1 MKGVNFM
8 RLNHNM
14 YSLSIYKN
22 YNRSVQQNQKTIGN
36 LSSGLKINT
45 AGDNPG
51 KIAQVEKLK
60 IQLLSRKAASN
71 NLQDTS
77 TMLQTF
83 DSALQEMN
91 NNMARLKQLTVQ
103 ASNGTVTDDDKET
116 IQKEIESI
124 KQSIT
129 DIGNN
134 TTFNGVKLSQEK
146 DTIKK
151 STIGSLDDETIN
163 IPLYNISTDANGL
176 NIEDIDVTTASD
188 SELERYLNKI
198 DEATNKIS
206 SIRGKYGAIQSNL
219 DGTYNATEEIN
230 NSISSA
236 QSSLEDADI
245 ATEVLNKSAQDIL
258 IQSAISL
265 MSQSNQLPQDALNI
279 LANSLS

>member
-1 MKGVNFM
+1 M

-22 YNRSVQQNQKTIGN
+22 YNKSVQQNQKTIGN
-36 LSSGLKINT
+36 LSSGSKIST

-51 KIAQVEKLK
+51 KITQVERLK
-60 IQLLSRKAASN
+60 IQLLSRKSASN

-77 TMLQTF
+77 TMLQAF
-83 DSALQEMN
+83 DGALQEMN

-103 ASNGTVTDDDKET
+103 ASNGTVSDDDKET

-124 KQSIT
+124 KQSII

-134 TTFNGVKLSQEK
+134 TTFNGVKLSQEN
-146 DTIKK
+146 DTVKK

-163 IPLYNISTDANGL
+163 IPLYNISTDDNGL

-188 SELERYLNKI
+188 SELESYFNRI

-219 DGTYNATEEIN
+219 DGTYDSMDEIN
-230 NSISSA
+230 DSLTLA

-245 ATEVLNKSAQDIL
+245 ATEVLNKSTQDIL

-265 MSQSNQLPQDALNI
+265 MAQSNQLPQDALNI
-279 LANSLS
+279 LANTLS

>member
-1 MKGVNFM
+1 MKGVNFV

-22 YNRSVQQNQKTIGN
+22 YNKSIQQNQKTIGN
-36 LSSGLKINT
+36 ISSGLKIST

-51 KIAQVEKLK
+51 KIAQVERLK
-60 IQLLSRKAASN
+60 MQLLSRKAASN

-77 TMLQTF
+77 TMIQTF
-83 DSALQEMN
+83 DGALQEMN
-91 NNMARLKQLTVQ
+91 NNMSRLKQLTVQ
-103 ASNGTVTDDDKET
+103 ASNGTVSDDDKET

-134 TTFNGVKLSQEK
+134 TSFNGIKLSQQN
-146 DTIKK
+146 DTVKK
-151 STIGSLDDETIN
+151 SMIGSLDDETIN

-188 SELERYLNKI
+188 SELESYFNKI

-219 DGTYNATEEIN
+219 DGTYNYTEEIKD
-230 NSISSA
+230 SISSA

-245 ATEVLNKSAQDIL
+245 ATEILNKSTQDIL

-265 MSQSNQLPQDALNI
+265 MAQSNQLPQDALNI
-279 LANSLS
+279 LANTLN

>member
-1 MKGVNFM
+1 MKGVNLM

-22 YNRSVQQNQKTIGN
+22 YNKSLQQNQKTIGN
-36 LSSGLKINT
+36 LSSGLKIST

-51 KIAQVEKLK
+51 KIAQVERLK

-77 TMLQTF
+77 TMIQSF
-83 DSALQEMN
+83 DGALQEMN
-91 NNMARLKQLTVQ
+91 NNMVRLKQLIVQ
-103 ASNGTVTDDDKET
+103 ASNGTVSDDDKEI

-134 TTFNGVKLSQEK
+134 TSFNGVKLSQK
-146 DTIKK
+146 NDTIKK
-151 STIGSLDDETIN
+151 STIGSLNDETID
-163 IPLYNISTDANGL
+163 IPLYNISTDVNGL
-176 NIEDIDVTTASD
+176 NIEDIDITTASD
-188 SELERYLNKI
+188 SELEIYFNKI
-198 DEATNKIS
+198 DKATNKIG

-230 NSISSA
+230 DSISSA
-236 QSSLEDADI
+236 QSNLEDADM
-245 ATEVLNKSAQDIL
+245 ATEILNKSTQDIL

-265 MSQSNQLPQDALNI
+265 MAQSNQLPQDALSI
-279 LANSLS
+279 LANTLS

>member
-1 MKGVNFM
+1 M

-22 YNRSVQQNQKTIGN
+22 YNKSVQQNQKTIGN
-36 LSSGLKINT
+36 LSSGSKIST

-51 KIAQVEKLK
+51 KITQVERLK
-60 IQLLSRKAASN
+60 IQLLSRKSASN

-77 TMLQTF
+77 TMLQAF
-83 DSALQEMN
+83 DGALQEMN

-103 ASNGTVTDDDKET
+103 ASNGTVSDDDKET

-124 KQSIT
+124 KQSII

-134 TTFNGVKLSQEK
+134 TTFNGVKLSQEN
-146 DTIKK
+146 DTVKK

-163 IPLYNISTDANGL
+163 IPLYNISTDDNGL

-188 SELERYLNKI
+188 SELESYFNRI

-219 DGTYNATEEIN
+219 DGTYDSMDEIN
-230 NSISSA
+230 ESLASA

-245 ATEVLNKSAQDIL
+245 ATEVLNKSTQDIL

-265 MSQSNQLPQDALNI
+265 MAQSNQLPQDALNI
-279 LANSLS
+279 LANTLS

>member
-1 MKGVNFM
+1 MKGVNLM

-22 YNRSVQQNQKTIGN
+22 YNRSVQQNQKTVGN
-36 LSSGLKINT
+36 ISSGLKINT
-45 AGDNPG
+45 AGDNPS
-51 KIAQVEKLK
+51 KIAQVERLK
-60 IQLLSRKAASN
+60 MQLLSRKAASN

-83 DSALQEMN
+83 DGALQEMN
-91 NNMARLKQLTVQ
+91 NNMSRLKQLTIQ
-103 ASNGTVTDDDKET
+103 ASNGIVSDDDKET

-134 TTFNGVKLSQEK
+134 TSFNGVKLSQEK

-163 IPLYNISTDANGL
+163 IPLYNISIDSNGL
-176 NIEDIDVTTASD
+176 NIEDIDVTKVSD
-188 SELERYLNKI
+188 SELESYFDRI

-219 DGTYNATEEIN
+219 DGTYDATEEIN
-230 NSISSA
+230 DSISSA

-245 ATEVLNKSAQDIL
+245 ATEVLNNSNQQIL
-258 IQSAISL
+258 IQAAISL
-265 MSQSNQLPQDALNI
+265 MAQSNQLPQDALNI
-279 LANSLS
+279 LANTLN